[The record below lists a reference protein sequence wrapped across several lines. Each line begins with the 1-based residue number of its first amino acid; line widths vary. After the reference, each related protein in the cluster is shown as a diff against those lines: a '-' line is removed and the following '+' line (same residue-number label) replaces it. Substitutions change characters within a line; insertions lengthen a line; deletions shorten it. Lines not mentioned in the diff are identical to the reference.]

1 MVLDSDGIEFTKRRE
16 SFRPV
21 KYRDGNGYSIG
32 YGTFIDT
39 QSESYLLT
47 ATITKPQATTLLLN
61 DYKKQFEP
69 VVNRAVKV
77 PLVQS
82 QYNALCDLCYNIGG
96 GRFANS
102 KLVKLIN
109 AGATKD
115 EIEKEWHSYLITEN
129 GVRNQGLVNRRLLQ
143 ANYFYSEVKSESNLG
158 NILLTY
164 TPFLVTGIGLYLQN
178 KRNHEQSNNS
188 VPNK

>member
-1 MVLDSDGIEFTKRRE
+1 MVIDSDGIEFTKRRE

-39 QSESYLLT
+39 LSEQYLLT
-47 ATITKPQATTLLLN
+47 ETITKEQGTTLLLN
-61 DYKKQFEP
+61 DYKRQFEP
-69 VVNRAVKV
+69 VVNPAIKV

-96 GRFANS
+96 GRFASS
-102 KLVKLIN
+102 KIVKLIN

-115 EIEKEWHSYLITEN
+115 EIENEWHGYLITEN
-129 GVRNQGLVNRRLLQ
+129 GKRNEGLVNRRLLQ
-143 ANYFYSEVKSESNLG
+143 ANYYYSEVQSESNLG
-158 NILLTY
+158 NILLTFS
-164 TPFLVTGIGLYLQN
+164 PFIITGIGLYIQN
-178 KRNHEQSNNS
+178 KRNHAKGNNAIS
-188 VPNK
+188 DK